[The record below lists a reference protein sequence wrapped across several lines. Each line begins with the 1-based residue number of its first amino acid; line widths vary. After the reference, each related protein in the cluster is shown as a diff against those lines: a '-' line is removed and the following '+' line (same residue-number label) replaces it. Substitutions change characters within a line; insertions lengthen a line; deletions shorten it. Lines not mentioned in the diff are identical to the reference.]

1 MEKLQLGT
9 AFILF
14 VCAVGM
20 FANTIYQSSPMKALF
35 VALMGILV
43 VVSFFLLRM
52 SYKEYKEAKNE
63 QSRND

>member
-14 VCAVGM
+14 VCAIGM

-35 VALMGILV
+35 VALMGIVTIGAYFMLK
-43 VVSFFLLRM
+43 M